1 MQQNTHICKFER
13 LRRLVARQITLLL
26 LLLSVT
32 LIASLCAYAGDSVP
46 GQNNYAGRK
55 VLIRVEP
62 EYPMDLKTAGIGG
75 LVHLTVTISPNGNVA
90 SSQVVG
96 GNPILAQSAVKAVA
110 KWKFSPA
117 ETTTSADIWFH
128 FAQ

>member
-1 MQQNTHICKFER
+1 MQETININKLKLSLRAAVR
-13 LRRLVARQITLLL
+13 LATLFILVLSFAGIAGTAR
-26 LLLSVT
+26 
-32 LIASLCAYAGDSVP
+32 AADSVP

-55 VLIRVEP
+55 VLIRIEP

-75 LVHLTVTISPNGNVA
+75 YVHLTVTISPNGNVA

-96 GNPILAQSAVKAVA
+96 GNPILAQSAVKAVT

-128 FAQ
+128 FAR